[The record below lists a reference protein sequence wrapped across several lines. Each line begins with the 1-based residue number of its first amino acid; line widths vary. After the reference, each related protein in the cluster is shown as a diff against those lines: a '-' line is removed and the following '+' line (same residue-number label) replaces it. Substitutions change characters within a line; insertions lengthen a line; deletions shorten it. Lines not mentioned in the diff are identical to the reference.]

1 MSTMTYD
8 ASVALRLCTVG
19 DDEELMTLEE
29 ALLALLDPSLAVSL
43 EHATA
48 PKAAIALRLAA
59 AITLR

>member
-1 MSTMTYD
+1 M
-8 ASVALRLCTVG
+8 ALEVAVG
-19 DDEELMTLEE
+19 DDEELVTLET
-29 ALLALLDPSLAVSL
+29 ALLALLDASLAVSL

>member
-1 MSTMTYD
+1 M
-8 ASVALRLCTVG
+8 ALLDG
-19 DDEELMTLEE
+19 ADDDEELMTLEE

>member
-1 MSTMTYD
+1 LAAGSAAALEVAD
-8 ASVALRLCTVG
+8 GDDDELVALET
-19 DDEELMTLEE
+19 
-29 ALLALLDPSLAVSL
+29 ALLALLDASLAVSL

>member
-1 MSTMTYD
+1 MAAGS
-8 ASVALRLCTVG
+8 AIALLDG
-19 DDEELMTLEE
+19 AEDDDELITLDD
-29 ALLALLDPSLAVSL
+29 ALLALLEVSLAVSL

>member
-1 MSTMTYD
+1 LAAGSAIALLD
-8 ASVALRLCTVG
+8 GADDDEDELVAL
-19 DDEELMTLEE
+19 EA

-43 EHATA
+43 EQATA